1 MKNILIIDD
10 ENQVRDVINITLTEN
25 GYKAYE
31 AENGKKGVELFMN
44 RNPDIVITDVNM
56 PEMSGIEVTKKIKE
70 LKADTDVVIMTG
82 FGTEELVVDA
92 LRSGASNYIKKP
104 IDLKELL
111 SILDNIIL
119 KRESRKRYEVLKD
132 IVVKESKF
140 LILGNNISD
149 LWGTVNQAL
158 FNVPNS
164 LSEGSLE
171 GLKLGLYEILLNAI
185 EHGNLGITY
194 DEKKEALNSNMY
206 NKVID
211 QRLSEANK
219 QGKVVKVQCNYS
231 TEELTIE
238 ITDQGEGFNYD
249 NLPPLSDPDTILS
262 AHGRGIILASLYY
275 DNIEYKKPGNSVML
289 KKRFR

>member
-119 KRESRKRYEVLKD
+119 KRENRKRFEVLKD
-132 IVVKESKF
+132 IVVKESKI
-140 LILGNNISD
+140 LILGNNISN

-194 DEKKEALNSNMY
+194 DEKKEALNRNIY
-206 NKVID
+206 NEVID
-211 QRLSEANK
+211 KRLREANK
-219 QGKVVKVQCNYS
+219 QGKVVNVQCNYS

-249 NLPPLSDPDTILS
+249 ILPLLTDPDTILS

-275 DNIEYKKPGNSVML
+275 DNIEYKKPGNRVIL
-289 KKRFR
+289 TKRFR